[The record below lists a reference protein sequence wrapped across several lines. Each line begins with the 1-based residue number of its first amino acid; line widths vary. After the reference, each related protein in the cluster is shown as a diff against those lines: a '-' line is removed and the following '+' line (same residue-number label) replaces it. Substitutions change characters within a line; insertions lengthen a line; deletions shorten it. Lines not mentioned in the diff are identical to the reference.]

1 MGRKG
6 TCLTLATGRAYK
18 ELARS
23 TLTDGSSFHATPAVV
38 GRRLL
43 IRSDRF
49 LYCVGR
55 RRAPT

>member
-6 TCLTLATGRAYK
+6 VCLTVATGRAYK

-23 TLTDGSSFHATPAVV
+23 SLTDGSRFHATPAVV
-38 GRRLL
+38 GKRLL

-49 LYCVGR
+49 PYCVGR
-55 RRAPT
+55 